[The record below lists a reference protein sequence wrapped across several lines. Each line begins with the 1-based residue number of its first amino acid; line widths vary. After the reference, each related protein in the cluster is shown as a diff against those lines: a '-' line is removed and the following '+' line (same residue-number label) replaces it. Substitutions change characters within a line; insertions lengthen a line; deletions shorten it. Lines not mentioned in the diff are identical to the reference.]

1 MADEFHVIIRRMRAE
16 DAAYVAE
23 IERNLPRPRQLII
36 TYILLPNIIIK

>member
-23 IERNLPRPRQLII
+23 IERKSFSEQWPE
-36 TYILLPNIIIK
+36 